1 MVQKLYEIKY
11 IDFAV
16 QNDKKLVIESTPT
29 KKGKKFVWAESRK
42 HAEDKIRAFSSPN
55 VMIVGSAPGH
65 LRRVK

>member
-1 MVQKLYEIKY
+1 MQKLYEITY
-11 IDFAV
+11 IDYAV
-16 QNDKKLVIESTPT
+16 QNDKKLVVESTPI

-42 HAEDKIRAFSSPN
+42 HAEDKIRAFSSSN